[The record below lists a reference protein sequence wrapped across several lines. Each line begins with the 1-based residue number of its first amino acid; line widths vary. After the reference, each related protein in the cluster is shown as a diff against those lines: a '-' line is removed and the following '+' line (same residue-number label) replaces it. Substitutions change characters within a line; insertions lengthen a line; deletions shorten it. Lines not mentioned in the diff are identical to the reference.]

1 MNRLILSGLL
11 LFTSCLLPALS
22 FAEKPPPPKP
32 LAERVNL
39 STRVFIGRAK
49 RVQACK
55 VIAGKIQEITPEPSH
70 TSPGI
75 VLEIEA
81 TVEETL
87 YPLGGQE
94 PQTVTIIYAPGIIPI
109 GEVRKALLAEDFVYL
124 TRLQLFGAD
133 AFLIPSYPWH
143 LVERLSAKAE
153 IVAALKK
160 RTPR

>member
-1 MNRLILSGLL
+1 MNRLIASGLVL
-11 LFTSCLLPALS
+11 LTLCLLPALN

-39 STRVFIGRAK
+39 STRVFVGRAK
-49 RVQACK
+49 RVQACE

-75 VLEIEA
+75 ALEIDA

-87 YPLGGQE
+87 YPLDGQE

-109 GEVRKALLAEDFVYL
+109 SEVRRALLAEDFVYL
-124 TRLQLFGAD
+124 TRRQLFGAD
-133 AFLIPSYPWH
+133 AFLVPSYPWH
-143 LVERLSAKAE
+143 LVEKLSAKAE
-153 IVAALKK
+153 IVASLKK
-160 RTPR
+160 RTRR